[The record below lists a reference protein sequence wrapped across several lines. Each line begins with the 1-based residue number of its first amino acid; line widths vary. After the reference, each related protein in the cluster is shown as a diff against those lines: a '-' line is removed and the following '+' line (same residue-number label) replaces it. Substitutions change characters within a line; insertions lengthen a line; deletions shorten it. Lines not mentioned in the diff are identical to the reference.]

1 MVDDRIHIYCMPG
14 MGANSLI
21 FEGLSL
27 PHEQF
32 QLHLLDWFLPERKMT
47 LQGYAKQM
55 CEQIK
60 HPNPVLLGV
69 SFGAMLVQEMSKI
82 IPVSKVLVVSSV
94 KSSKELPLKMRFARL
109 TGAHKLLP
117 TGLVDNVELLAK
129 YAFGERLT
137 KRMNLYQRY
146 LSIKDKHYIDW
157 SIHHMVNWSQTEPLP
172 NVVHIHGDRD
182 NVFPIKKIRDCT
194 VVRNGHHAMIVHRAK
209 WFNEHLPA
217 IILS

>member
-1 MVDDRIHIYCMPG
+1 MTDDRIHIYCMPG

-27 PHEQF
+27 PQEQF
-32 QLHLLDWFLPERKMT
+32 ELHLLDWFLPEGKMT
-47 LQGYAKQM
+47 LQGYAERM

-69 SFGAMLVQEMSKI
+69 SFGAMLVQEMAKI
-82 IPVSKVLVVSSV
+82 IPVRKVLVVSGV
-94 KSSKELPLKMRFARL
+94 KSSKELPLKMKFARW

-129 YAFGERLT
+129 YAFGENLT
-137 KRMNLYQRY
+137 KRINLYQRY
-146 LSIKDKHYIDW
+146 LSIKDKHYMDW

-172 NVVHIHGDRD
+172 NVVH
-182 NVFPIKKIRDCT
+182 
-194 VVRNGHHAMIVHRAK
+194 
-209 WFNEHLPA
+209 
-217 IILS
+217 